1 VPLRAAVSGLAA
13 ADTAT
18 VPLPVPLDPFAS
30 VSHGAFVDALQ
41 LHDGADAV
49 TVTVAAPASA
59 PRFALPG
66 AIVKVH
72 GGGGVADCVIVNVR
86 PATVSVPDRSAPL
99 FAATVNV
106 TVESPLPFAVLSV
119 IHGALLAAV
128 HAQLACAASIRSVPL
143 PPEAPK
149 FCDEE
154 VTVNVHGSAAC
165 VIVNVCPAIVS
176 VPVRSDP
183 GLAPI
188 ENATAPLPTLDA
200 PEVTVI
206 QVAFDVAVH
215 AQPLAAD
222 TATLPVDAPKATRDD
237 VEASEN
243 EHVGDGVGVGVGVG
257 VGPGAGV
264 GVGLGPGVGVGVGA
278 GVGWPGTGGSG
289 TIVPASVT
297 TTDCPATRTVPTRSV
312 PGFAAAR
319 NVNTPLA
326 APFTVP
332 AIVSHAASLT
342 ADHAQPFNVSTLTVT
357 EPPPA
362 GTPAFAGATVK
373 RQGAASCVSGTCVL
387 LTSIVARR
395 TMASGLASTL

>member
-30 VSHGAFVDALQ
+30 VSQGAFADALQ

-59 PRFALPG
+59 PRLALPG

-72 GGGGVADCVIVNVR
+72 GGGGVADCVMVNVR
-86 PATVSVPDRSAPL
+86 PAMVSVPDRSAPL
-99 FAATVNV
+99 FATTVNV
-106 TVESPLPFAVLSV
+106 TVESPLPFVVLSV

-188 ENATAPLPTLDA
+188 ENATAPLPMLDA

-206 QVAFDVAVH
+206 QLAFDVAVH
-215 AQPLAAD
+215 PQPLAAD

-237 VEASEN
+237 VEASVN
-243 EHVGDGVGVGVGVG
+243 EHVGDGVGVGLGAGGGVG
-257 VGPGAGV
+257 V
-264 GVGLGPGVGVGVGA
+264 

-297 TTDCPATRTVPTRSV
+297 ITDCPATRTVPTRSV

-319 NVNTPLA
+319 SVNTPLA

-332 AIVSHAASLT
+332 AIVSHDASLT
-342 ADHAQPFNVSTLTVT
+342 ADHAQPFSVSTLTVT

-373 RQGAASCVSGTCVL
+373 RQGAASCVSASCVL

-395 TMASGLASTL
+395 TIASGFASTL

>member
-30 VSHGAFVDALQ
+30 LSHGAFADALQ

-59 PRFALPG
+59 PRLALPG

-99 FAATVNV
+99 FATTVNV
-106 TVESPLPFAVLSV
+106 TVESPLPFVVLSV

-188 ENATAPLPTLDA
+188 ENATAPLPMLDA

-206 QVAFDVAVH
+206 QLAFDVAVH

-237 VEASEN
+237 VEASVN

-257 VGPGAGV
+257 VG
-264 GVGLGPGVGVGVGA
+264 LGPGGGVGVGVG
-278 GVGWPGTGGSG
+278 GGWPGTGGSG

-319 NVNTPLA
+319 RVNTPLA

-332 AIVSHAASLT
+332 AIVSHEASLT

-373 RQGAASCVSGTCVL
+373 RQGAASCVSATCVL

-395 TMASGLASTL
+395 TMASGFASTL